1 VTDTL
6 AIARGIHLAAT
17 IVAAGMIF
25 FDLVIAR
32 PALFGHPATAKAYAA
47 KLRTWIWPALV
58 ITAAS
63 GCAWALLVAM
73 GLSDGG
79 ASQVFADGTLVKLLT
94 ETRFGHV
101 WLLRLLL
108 LLAATLIV
116 LSASNA
122 AAWLRL
128 FAASALLATIAW
140 VGHSN
145 ARSDV
150 VGWLQVSADMA
161 HLLAAGLWLGSLPA
175 LAMLLICETTD
186 VSAATRRFSSFGVI
200 AVATLLLSGLFN
212 TYLLTESVWSLPKSD
227 YGRLLLLKI
236 ALFVAMVVFAAINR
250 FYWTPK
256 LPAGRAADAIRRH
269 SMIEAGLGLA
279 ILFIV
284 GLLGTLPPPL
294 HGHVHSGSDDGA
306 FVHIHDIDAMAEV
319 RLLPGV
325 PGRNS
330 AQILL
335 MKEDFQPLAAK
346 SVQLRLSQ
354 PGQPPVTAEAH
365 ASGEGSWRVQ
375 DLALPTP
382 GTWTVV
388 VGVTTATDAALALDG
403 PIVLGGGSPAKSE

>member
-1 VTDTL
+1 VTDAL
-6 AIARGIHLAAT
+6 ANARGIHLAAT

-32 PALFGHPATAKAYAA
+32 PAVSRSPAAA
-47 KLRTWIWPALV
+47 QSHANRLRAWIWPALG
-58 ITAAS
+58 IAAAS
-63 GCAWALLVAM
+63 GFAWALLVAM
-73 GLSDGG
+73 EISDNG
-79 ASQVFADGTLVKLLT
+79 AVFADGTLTKLLT
-94 ETRFGHV
+94 DTRFGHV
-101 WLLRLLL
+101 WLLRFLLL
-108 LLAATLIV
+108 LSVVLTT
-116 LSASNA
+116 LSARNA

-128 FAASALLATIAW
+128 LSASALLATVGW

-145 ARSDV
+145 ARSDL

-175 LAMLLICETTD
+175 LAMLLACEAAD
-186 VSAATRRFSSFGVI
+186 VSTATRRFSSFALI
-200 AVATLLLSGLFN
+200 AVATLLLTGLFN

-236 ALFVAMVVFAAINR
+236 ALFIAMVALAATNR

-256 LPAGRAADAIRRH
+256 LPAGPAIAAIRRH

-279 ILFIV
+279 VLFIV

-294 HGHVHSGSDDGA
+294 HGHLHSGSDEGA

-319 RLLPGV
+319 RLLPGT
-325 PGRNS
+325 PGQNI

-335 MKEDFQPLAAK
+335 MQEDFQPLAAK

-354 PGQPPVTAEAH
+354 PGQPQVTAEAQ
-365 ASGEGSWRVQ
+365 ASGEGSWQVP
-375 DLALPTP
+375 DFTLPAP
-382 GTWTVV
+382 GIWTVV
-388 VGVTTATDAALALDG
+388 VSVRTAAGASLSLDG
-403 PIVLGGGSPAKSE
+403 PIVLSSPAKSE